1 MSFKSIRPSLLFA
14 ALSLGGIAACA
25 KKPAVAISPKAD
37 VTTARWNGRLGTP
50 AEMAGAVQVQGSAS
64 LTQGNSASE
73 TVVAVNLSNA
83 APGGRHPW
91 TLSAGQCGAVGSE
104 LLRVTDGHILT
115 VGKDGTASAS
125 ATTGMAFPTAGD
137 YAVQVLASVDNP
149 ATVIACGNLAPPTT
163 PPAR

>member
-1 MSFKSIRPSLLFA
+1 MSIASIQPRILLA
-14 ALSLGGIAACA
+14 ALTIGGLAACT
-25 KKPAVAISPKAD
+25 KPPAVAISPKAD
-37 VTTARWNGRLGTP
+37 LSTARWNGRLGTP

-64 LTQGNSASE
+64 LTQGNSSSE

-83 APGGRHPW
+83 SPGGRHPW
-91 TLSAGQCGAVGSE
+91 TLSEGQCGAVGSE

-115 VGKDGTASAS
+115 VGKEGTASAS
-125 ATTGMAFPTAGD
+125 ATTGMAFPTSGD

>member
-1 MSFKSIRPSLLFA
+1 MSFASIQPRTLLA
-14 ALSLGGIAACA
+14 ALAIGGLAACS
-25 KKPAVAISPKAD
+25 KPPAVAISPKAD
-37 VTTARWNGRLGTP
+37 LTTARWNGRLGTP

-64 LTQGNSASE
+64 LTQGNSSSE

-91 TLSAGQCGAVGSE
+91 TLSEGQCGAVGSE
-104 LLRVTDGHILT
+104 VLRVTDGHILT
-115 VGKDGTASAS
+115 VGKEGTASAS
-125 ATTGMAFPTAGD
+125 ATTSMPFPTSGN

-163 PPAR
+163 PPVR

>member
-1 MSFKSIRPSLLFA
+1 MSFESMKPSLLFA
-14 ALSLGGIAACA
+14 ALSLCGLAACN
-25 KKPAVAISPKAD
+25 KTPAVAISPKMD

-104 LLRVTDGHILT
+104 LLRVTDKHILT
-115 VGKDGTASAS
+115 VDKDGTASAS

-137 YAVQVLASVDNP
+137 YAVQVLASVDNSS
-149 ATVIACGNLAPPTT
+149 TVIACGNLAPPTT